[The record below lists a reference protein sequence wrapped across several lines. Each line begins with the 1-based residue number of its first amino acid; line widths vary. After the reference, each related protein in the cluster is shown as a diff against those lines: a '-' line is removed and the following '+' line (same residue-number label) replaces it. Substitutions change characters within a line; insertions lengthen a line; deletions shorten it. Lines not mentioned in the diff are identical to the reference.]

1 MKLVRFQYQN
11 EISYGVLEGEKIR
24 RIAGDIFDEF
34 TCLEEWTALRD
45 VTLLAPCMPS
55 KVVAVGLNYSAH
67 AEEMKDEIPDFP
79 ALFLKPATAVIG
91 PDETI
96 IYPEMSKQV
105 DYEAELAV
113 VIKKKAHHIAREEVP
128 EYVLG
133 YTCLNDVT
141 ARDLQRIDS
150 QWMRAKSF
158 DTFAPLGPVIETDFD
173 PAHAEIKSY
182 LNGELRQHSN
192 TEHFIFPVEM
202 LVSTVSQIM
211 TLHPGDV
218 ITTGTPSGIGSMRK
232 GDVIEIEIEGIG
244 ILRNVV
250 G

>member
-1 MKLVRFQYQN
+1 MKLIRFQCN
-11 EISYGVLEGEKIR
+11 NKIFYGVLESEKIH
-24 RIAGDIFDEF
+24 RIDGDVFGEY
-34 TCLEEWTALRD
+34 TVTEECVNLND
-45 VTLLAPCMPS
+45 VKVLAPCQPT

-67 AEEMKDEIPDFP
+67 AAEMKDEVPDFP
-79 ALFLKPATAVIG
+79 ALFLKPETAVIG

-96 IYPEMSKQV
+96 VYPAMSNQV

-113 VIKKKAHHIAREEVP
+113 VIKKEAHNVP
-128 EYVLG
+128 KEQVWDYILG

-158 DTFAPLGPVIETDFD
+158 DTFAPLGPVIETEFD
-173 PAHAEIKSY
+173 PSSAEIKSY

-192 TEHFIFPVEM
+192 TEHFIFPVEE
-202 LVSTVSQIM
+202 LVSVISQIM
-211 TLHPGDV
+211 TLRAGDV
-218 ITTGTPSGIGSMRK
+218 ITTGTPSGIGSMKR
-232 GDVIEIEIEGIG
+232 GDVIEIEIQGIG
-244 ILRNVV
+244 TLRNTV

>member
-1 MKLVRFQYQN
+1 MKMVRFKQN
-11 EISYGVLEGEKIR
+11 NAISYGVLEGEKIH
-24 RIAGDIFDEF
+24 RIDGDIFGKYS
-34 TCLEEWTALRD
+34 LAEEWVALSS
-45 VTLLAPCMPS
+45 VKLLAPCKPT

-67 AEEMKDEIPDFP
+67 AKEMDDEIPDFP
-79 ALFLKPATAVIG
+79 ALFLKPETAVIG
-91 PDETI
+91 PEEVI
-96 IYPEMSKQV
+96 VYPAMSKQV

-113 VIKKKAHHIAREEVP
+113 VIKKEAHNISAEQVKD
-128 EYVLG
+128 YILG

-158 DTFAPLGPVIETDFD
+158 DTFAPLGPVIETEFD

-192 TEHFIFPVEM
+192 TEHFIFSVEK
-202 LVSTVSQIM
+202 LVSTISQIM
-211 TLHPGDV
+211 TLHAGDV
-218 ITTGTPSGIGSMRK
+218 ITTGTPSGIGSMKR
-232 GDVIEIEIEGIG
+232 GDVIEIEIQGIG
-244 ILRNVV
+244 TLRNTV